1 MLVVYVLFYKVSCF
15 VKCKQLSLP
24 HLPNSCPIA
33 NYKTLKSREF
43 QSSVF
48 VFLVLT
54 CKVEAVYYATVSDI
68 MGVFAT
74 GNSTAV
80 SILTASN
87 AKVNYDKFRE
97 RLIYYTS
104 TSGLLSVKLD
114 GSDSQTLGSSED
126 TNIGQFAINYLTR
139 KIYFVTVSFRDLKSI
154 DIDTKVISAINSSF
168 RASSIKD
175 LDTDTANK

>member
-1 MLVVYVLFYKVSCF
+1 
-15 VKCKQLSLP
+15 
-24 HLPNSCPIA
+24 
-33 NYKTLKSREF
+33 
-43 QSSVF
+43 
-48 VFLVLT
+48 
-54 CKVEAVYYATVSDI
+54 

-74 GNSTAV
+74 GNSTV
-80 SILTASN
+80 PILKASN
-87 AKVNYDKFRE
+87 AKVNYDNFSE

-126 TNIGQFAINYLTR
+126 TSIGQFALNYLTR
-139 KIYFVTVSFRDLKSI
+139 KIYFVTDLFRNLKSI

-168 RASSIKD
+168 RVGSIKD

>member
-15 VKCKQLSLP
+15 VKSKQHSP
-24 HLPNSCPIA
+24 SHLRNSGPIA
-33 NYKTLKSREF
+33 NYKKLNSREF

-54 CKVEAVYYATVSDI
+54 CKVEAVYYATASNI

-74 GNSTAV
+74 GNSTV
-80 SILTASN
+80 SILPASN
-87 AKVNYDKFRE
+87 AKVNYDKFNE
-97 RLIYYTS
+97 RLFYYTS
-104 TSGLLSVKLD
+104 TSGLVSVKLD
-114 GSDSQTLGSSED
+114 GSDSQILGSSED

-139 KIYFVTVSFRDLKSI
+139 KIYFVTVSFRNLKSI
-154 DIDTKVISAINSSF
+154 DIDTKNISTIDSSF
-168 RASSIKD
+168 RAGTIKD

>member
-1 MLVVYVLFYKVSCF
+1 MLVVYVLLYKASCF

-24 HLPNSCPIA
+24 LLPNSLTIA
-33 NYKTLKSREF
+33 NYKELNSREF
-43 QSSVF
+43 HSSLF

-54 CKVEAVYYATVSDI
+54 CKVEAVYYATSSDI

-74 GNSTAV
+74 GNSTV

-87 AKVNYDKFRE
+87 AKVNYDKFSE
-97 RLIYYTS
+97 RLFYYTS
-104 TSGLLSVKLD
+104 TSGLVSVKLD

-139 KIYFVTVSFRDLKSI
+139 KIYFVTVSFRYLKSI

>member
-1 MLVVYVLFYKVSCF
+1 
-15 VKCKQLSLP
+15 
-24 HLPNSCPIA
+24 
-33 NYKTLKSREF
+33 
-43 QSSVF
+43 
-48 VFLVLT
+48 
-54 CKVEAVYYATVSDI
+54 

-74 GNSTAV
+74 GNSSV

-87 AKVNYDKFRE
+87 AKVNYDKFSE
-97 RLIYYTS
+97 RLFYYTS
-104 TSGLLSVKLD
+104 TSGLVSVKLD

-139 KIYFVTVSFRDLKSI
+139 KIYFVTVSFRNLKSI

-168 RASSIKD
+168 RVGSIKD